1 MLIFSYTYKCVCV
14 FIILYAYFFERKY
27 FIWINSYALV
37 TDLKAMGCISSFFS
51 ELSQRILDKLASL
64 MASTCAEKLI
74 PKLQFPKTNLF
85 QITTYI
91 IMFWKVEFEMYI
103 GIAIYCLRDMSQ
115 IKNPFFKKSNNA
127 CCVKRYVMSIL
138 LGILI
143 TIIVYTKKIILSISF
158 FFLKK
163 FFHYQKYL

>member
-1 MLIFSYTYKCVCV
+1 MHLNQHVELPDCYNLLWYFWNVKKKNNNNMLIFSSTYKCVCV

-27 FIWINSYALV
+27 SIWINSYALV

-103 GIAIYCLRDMSQ
+103 LRYCNILFTWHVSNQ
-115 IKNPFFKKSNNA
+115 KS
-127 CCVKRYVMSIL
+127 L
-138 LGILI
+138 L
-143 TIIVYTKKIILSISF
+143 
-158 FFLKK
+158 
-163 FFHYQKYL
+163 